1 MGRDGG
7 PFGIIVLMTCFQL
20 IWPME
25 FGMIGPRSQ
34 ANPAVA

>member
-7 PFGIIVLMTCFQL
+7 PFGIIVLMTCFRL

-25 FGMIGPRSQ
+25 SGNDWP
-34 ANPAVA
+34 